1 MAARIVPAVY
11 CPLPTF
17 SGSKKEDLSEAIEG
31 AHQRE
36 RALYDDEFAPI
47 AKKSLL
53 LEGCKGKAARFIK
66 GLAREK
72 KDTWDHLVEALT
84 EKYASSSAD
93 DRARAFQKAM
103 KLKQNSDEELRT
115 YAKRAKKLAKR
126 VDPTLEKVV
135 AANFVQGIRNR
146 NSGVMV
152 AASSQSKSDYTF
164 RDVYQAVEAVARASA
179 PCLRIRQPAVVQGG
193 ITMKREPRS
202 LKLQRWR

>member
-17 SGSKKEDLSEAIEG
+17 SRSKKDDLSDFIEAIEC

-36 RALYDDEFAPI
+36 GALYDDEFAPI
-47 AKKSLL
+47 VKKSLL
-53 LEGCKGKAARFIK
+53 LEGCKGEAARFIK

-84 EKYASSSAD
+84 EKYASSSAG

-103 KLKQNSDEELRT
+103 KLKQKSDEELRT

-126 VDPTLEKVV
+126 VDPRLEKVV

-146 NSGVMV
+146 NIRVMV

-164 RDVYQAVEAVARASA
+164 RDVYQAVQAVARAS
-179 PCLRIRQPAVVQGG
+179 
-193 ITMKREPRS
+193 EEDS
-202 LKLQRWR
+202 ES